1 MVVVKMLKSVEMLLG
16 MMEPNMT
23 EPMENKQEMLAVKT
37 IKPVELLVE
46 MMEPNMTKPMEK

>member
-1 MVVVKMLKSVEMLLG
+1 MLKSVEMLLG